1 MQTERIAVSHPMQ
14 SYSFVIAD
22 LAISQTDTPLYRVST
37 SGQAKIDAVGAT
49 MPWGG
54 CIVGIGVNLSAK
66 ITNPELV
73 FSPSLNGTAVAL
85 VASVAD
91 EETFAYAVAPYGDHR
106 FNAGDALGAMYSSD
120 ANLLPAGSLD
130 AAVDIYVIFDGVQP

>member
-22 LAISQTDTPLYRVST
+22 LAISQDDTPLFRVST
-37 SGQAKIDAVGAT
+37 SAQAEIDAVEAT

-54 CIVGIGVNLSAK
+54 CVVGIGVNLSAK

-91 EETFAYAVAPYGDHR
+91 EETYAYATVPYGEYR
-106 FNAGDALGAMYSSD
+106 FSAGDALGAMYSSD
-120 ANLLPAGSLD
+120 ANLLPAATLD
-130 AAVDIYVIFDGVQP
+130 AAVDIYVIFDGVQT

>member
-106 FNAGDALGAMYSSD
+106 FNAGDALGAMYGSD
-120 ANLLPAGSLD
+120 ENLAPAGLD